1 VLQEKNVPIACASYT
16 GRNAWPLIF
25 SVFLF
30 FLVSTFGAVVP
41 AFAAAAESKPLAV
54 TPPMGW
60 NDWAHYQCG
69 FTADT
74 ILDNARALVS
84 TGLAALGYDTVTIDD
99 CWMLKDRDARGDLQA
114 DPKRFPNGMKPVAD
128 AIHGTG
134 LKFGI
139 YEDSGSETCGRYAG
153 SGQPQ
158 GGGQDHFLE
167 DARLF
172 ASWGVDYL
180 KLDGCNVYA
189 PPGEDQ
195 EQAYRMAYAAQH
207 EALQQVDRPIVFS
220 ESAPAYFQ
228 GTPEWYDVLSWVGK
242 YGQLWREGSDIA
254 TYHAHPI
261 PAQFRRRFPQRTRY
275 QSMLWNY
282 SYNLPLGRFQKPG
295 NWNDADFIIA
305 GDIGMSLPESRT
317 QMALW
322 SMMSAPLILSS
333 DVAKLS
339 PAAIAIVGNKDL
351 IAIDQDPLGKMANLV
366 RRTPQ
371 MDVLFKRLAGG
382 DDAVAA
388 MNHGEAAVKVDVSSA
403 DLGFEATGCKLDAKD
418 LWSGKE
424 QPAVSSLRA
433 EVAPHDAIIWRVH
446 PSSECG
452 KPARTGTITMITA
465 VRRNRDFENY
475 ARCLAAPGVGLHTND
490 LAAKPQ
496 PGQIWIKRV
505 IAEMGSSVAACAGTE
520 AEKWTVTEDG
530 ALQSSG
536 GECLAVVN
544 GKPVMQACSPVSAQ
558 KWRYTLQGNLVNN
571 GNLQCLTAAG
581 PESEPQS
588 LEMQV
593 CGHNL
598 ATQIWSLPN

>member
-1 VLQEKNVPIACASYT
+1 MSQVKSLLKSHS
-16 GRNAWPLIF
+16 GRNLLQPVIF
-25 SVFLF
+25 VLLLF
-30 FLVSTFGAVVP
+30 FVSAISAVAP
-41 AFAAAAESKPLAV
+41 AFAASGRKPLAA

-69 FTADT
+69 FTAQT
-74 ILDNARALVS
+74 VLDNAHALVS

-99 CWMLKDRDARGDLQA
+99 CWMLRDRDASGNLQV
-114 DPKRFPNGMKPVAD
+114 DTKRFPNGMKSVAD
-128 AIHGTG
+128 AIHKMG

-139 YEDSGSETCGRYAG
+139 YEDSGSQTCGRYAG

-158 GGGQDHFLE
+158 GGGDAHFLE

-189 PPGEDQ
+189 SPGESE
-195 EQAYRMAYAAQH
+195 EQAYHMAYAAQH
-207 EALQQVDRPIVFS
+207 KALQQVGRPIVFS

-228 GTPEWYDVLSWVGK
+228 GTPEWYDVLSWIGK

-305 GDIGMSLPESRT
+305 GDVGMSVPESRT
-317 QMALW
+317 QMTLW

-339 PAAIAIVGNKDL
+339 PQAIAIVGNKSV
-351 IAIDQDPLGKMANLV
+351 IAIDQDPLGRMAALV

-371 MDVLFKRLAGG
+371 MDVLFKRLASG
-382 DDAVAA
+382 DDAVAV
-388 MNHGEAAVKVDVSSA
+388 MNHGKAAVKVNLTPA
-403 DLGFEATGCKLDAKD
+403 ELGFRTGSGCTLDAKD

-424 QPAVSSLRA
+424 QSAASSLQA
-433 EVAPHDAIIWRVH
+433 EVASHDAVIWRVH
-446 PSSECG
+446 PSAECG
-452 KPARTGTITMITA
+452 KPTRTGTVTMITA

-475 ARCLAAPGVGLHTND
+475 ARCLASPGVGLHTNE
-490 LAAKPQ
+490 LATNPQ
-496 PGQIWIKRV
+496 PGQTWIKRV
-505 IAEMGSSVAACAGTE
+505 IAKMGSSVAACAGTE
-520 AEKWTVTEDG
+520 AEQWTVTKDG
-530 ALQSSG
+530 ALRSSG

-544 GKPVMQACSPVSAQ
+544 GRVVMQACRAESAQ
-558 KWRYTLQGNLVNN
+558 QWRYTLKGNLVNN

-581 PESEPQS
+581 PESGPQS
-588 LEMQV
+588 LQVQV
-593 CGHNL
+593 CGHNP